1 MFQFGSCTRVD
12 TVSIIRGDAF
22 RNILFMPVQFFFFS
36 VSKITGNIGGVG
48 GGGLITTIIQK
59 WPLLCLY
66 YEVNLLLVMGE
77 FIICVQTMHRDYCKR
92 N

>member
-48 GGGLITTIIQK
+48 GGGFD
-59 WPLLCLY
+59 Y
-66 YEVNLLLVMGE
+66 YNHTEVATSMFVL
-77 FIICVQTMHRDYCKR
+77 
-92 N
+92 